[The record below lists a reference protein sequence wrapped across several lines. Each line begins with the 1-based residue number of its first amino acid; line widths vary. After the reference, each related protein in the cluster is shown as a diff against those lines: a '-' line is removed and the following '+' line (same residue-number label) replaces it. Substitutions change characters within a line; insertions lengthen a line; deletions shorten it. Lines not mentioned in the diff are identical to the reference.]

1 MELKQYGI
9 REEFETATNDFKEFL
24 NDGKNANEWLKTVA
38 AFANTKGGTLYDGIV
53 NDNYNPKGFNKAMVD
68 KQVQTFQRLVKEH
81 IRPEPDISMRYLPI
95 GEDKYVIEFAIQKS
109 HERPVV
115 CLYDGFPFIWIRE
128 EGKTRAATSEEIQR
142 MALEDS
148 GEEKEKVFLSKPFVA
163 DHFQQLFALFQE
175 KNNRELTEKDLRS
188 VGFFDDFGM
197 LRKEA
202 EYFADDY
209 QGEDTALMITRY
221 PSFGK
226 GGSLLYPEP
235 LFQGNI
241 LSGIQKVQ
249 EYVAAHAEVVYLKQ
263 ASGAISTTSFPPR
276 TVTEAI
282 VNAYAHKNYFMR
294 GSQIEVNLYLDRLEI
309 VSPGALVGRGS
320 LGKINDL
327 SSLIPMRRNE
337 FICNVLVMLKL
348 MERRGSGFDK
358 IESDYQPFGNKYAPF
373 AIAREDSF
381 TLVLPNLSYPYGV
394 VGTDS
399 ADLDLVFL
407 ERPNEK
413 PSTRKILSYCY
424 FKDRSLEE
432 IAKMLGVSVSSY
444 LRNEILQDLVAR
456 KLLTV
461 DKEGKKNL
469 YHTNKDTVY
478 LKGE

>member
-1 MELKQYGI
+1 MHFSVQ
-9 REEFETATNDFKEFL
+9 
-24 NDGKNANEWLKTVA
+24 A
-38 AFANTKGGTLYDGIV
+38 AA
-53 NDNYNPKGFNKAMVD
+53 
-68 KQVQTFQRLVKEH
+68 
-81 IRPEPDISMRYLPI
+81 
-95 GEDKYVIEFAIQKS
+95 
-109 HERPVV
+109 
-115 CLYDGFPFIWIRE
+115 
-128 EGKTRAATSEEIQR
+128 
-142 MALEDS
+142 
-148 GEEKEKVFLSKPFVA
+148 
-163 DHFQQLFALFQE
+163 
-175 KNNRELTEKDLRS
+175 
-188 VGFFDDFGM
+188 
-197 LRKEA
+197 
-202 EYFADDY
+202 
-209 QGEDTALMITRY
+209 
-221 PSFGK
+221 
-226 GGSLLYPEP
+226 GSLLYPEP

-337 FICNVLVMLKL
+337 FICDVLVMLKL

-399 ADLDLVFL
+399 ADLNLVFL

-424 FKDRSLEE
+424 FKNRALEE